1 MKTIAIINLKGG
13 VGKSVTA
20 CNLAAELAHAH
31 LSVLV
36 VDLDKQAN
44 TTKFFECLDYEESIV
59 GDLLTGD
66 VDDPAEVVTRT
77 KFTGISLLPCN
88 MKMLRAN
95 QRVLIDSTRPQQT
108 RLREALQKL
117 EQQYSVAILDCPPD
131 LDMGSV
137 NALCAA
143 DWVIIPVDCDEWAVD
158 GLDEIVDQM
167 KVLREYYNPRMQLMG
182 VLMTK
187 YQPTKYARWVAEE
200 VNLKKLPLMHSVIR
214 YTVRV
219 KEAKAEHK
227 PLREYDRR
235 STAAH
240 DYKDLAKEVL
250 QHLGVSDVDT
260 KERRYDQEEIH

>member
-31 LSVLV
+31 KSVLV

-44 TTKFFECLDYEESIV
+44 TTKFFDRLDYEGSIV

-66 VDDPAEVVTRT
+66 VKDPAEVVTRT
-77 KFTGISLLPCN
+77 DIAGISLLPCN
-88 MKMLRAN
+88 MRMLRAN
-95 QRVLIDSTRPQQT
+95 QRVLLDTTEPQQT
-108 RLREALQKL
+108 RLRAALECL
-117 EQQYSVAILDCPPD
+117 ENEYSVAILDCPPD

-143 DWVIIPVDCDEWAVD
+143 DWAIIPVDCDEWAVD

-167 KVLREYYNPRMQLMG
+167 KKLKAHYNPKLQLMG

-187 YQPTKYARWVAEE
+187 YQPTKYARRVADE
-200 VNLKKLPLMHSVIR
+200 VNLKELPLMHSVIR

-219 KEAKAEHK
+219 KEAKAVHK

-240 DYKDLAKEVL
+240 DYRNLAKEVL
-250 QHLGVSDVDT
+250 QHLGVSGVDT
-260 KERRYDQEEIH
+260 KE